1 VELHQLRYFS
11 AVAETGSF
19 TKGALREHVS
29 QPSLS
34 QQISKLEGEVG
45 TELFVR
51 LGHMTKLT
59 PAGKAFLPKA
69 KSILNQISQA
79 INEMQIVTKV
89 ETGSVT
95 IGAVSTTGPYMLP
108 KVMQSFRRKHPWVHL
123 QVVEGHPPELLALLR
138 SAEVDMVVVQ
148 HPVKGNEFLSEILIQ
163 DSCYLVCPCDHRFSK
178 RKAVSLQEIGKEPLV
193 MLGEGFGFRKSLLA
207 ALRKLRIRPNI
218 VYEALDFCTITAM
231 VAAGLGVSII
241 PEMAIER
248 RKGCAFV
255 PAKNGSVLPYKVG
268 LVRLKRNHLSPAQ
281 LQFVQ
286 ELKDSVSLRNQTE
299 SYSLSSPA

>member
-51 LGHMTKLT
+51 LGHATKLT
-59 PAGKAFLPKA
+59 PAGKVLLPKA
-69 KSILNQISQA
+69 KSILNQIGQA
-79 INEMQIVTKV
+79 VNEMQIVAKV

-95 IGAVSTTGPYMLP
+95 IGTVSTAGPYLLP

-123 QVVEGHPPELLALLR
+123 QVVEGRPPELLVLLR
-138 SAEVDMVVVQ
+138 NAEADMVIVQ
-148 HPVKGNEFLSEILIQ
+148 HPVQGKEFLSEILIQ
-163 DSCYLVCPCDHRFSK
+163 DLCYLVCPYDHRLSN
-178 RKAVSLQEIGKEPLV
+178 RKAVSLQEVGKEPLV
-193 MLGEGFGFRKSLLA
+193 MLGGGFGFRKSLLA
-207 ALRKLRIRPNI
+207 ALRNARIQPNI
-218 VYEALDFCTITAM
+218 VYEALDFCTVTAM
-231 VAAGLGVSII
+231 VAAGMGISVI

-248 RKGCAFV
+248 RKECAFV
-255 PAKNGSVLPYKVG
+255 PVKDGSVLLYKVG
-268 LVRLKRNHLSPAQ
+268 LARLKRNHLSPAQ
-281 LQFVQ
+281 LQFAQ
-286 ELKDSVSLRNQTE
+286 ELKDSLSTRNLTK
-299 SYSLSSPA
+299 SYSLRRGC